1 MRSARVM
8 TFRVL
13 MAPARTFR
21 LLSRVI
27 SILNWIGCRDLSVK
41 IPLCEFKRAEKLIG
55 PIDSFQAKIWLYF
68 DGLCGMG
75 IGFRV
80 GCGEFGFGMSKLV
93 VRRGGL
99 KASLLVSIPLVL
111 LALILAWGGTY
122 LWVDSSTKD
131 LLYRQ
136 DQPSLAVARLERW
149 SFWMFSPRSWRWL
162 LADAYRKVGDG
173 GRVKRL
179 TDELSVSG
187 LDPVTATAPLLLMES
202 ASGMPGRVK
211 DNLGPLLQAYR
222 QNGAEVLSA
231 LVQGFLSQG
240 DVTGANQALRMWG
253 ELYEGDY
260 QHEFW
265 RGVLSTANYD
275 LDEAVLAFKRSIAIK
290 PDYARAHEELAEVFL
305 EQAKF
310 EEARTEFEW
319 LLDRAEATP
328 EILTSYA
335 RSLLNLGY
343 PDLASEQLAKL
354 KDPTKLPSPELS
366 LVCEANLESGNVQ
379 LASEQAAILLQRW
392 PNALPYLQ
400 LQARCRAKLGMAA
413 ESEALFARA
422 AESQNQRPRIDDM
435 LERLQTDA
443 LNTELRRDM
452 GEMMMNYLDP
462 SGGVGYIQ
470 VASRADP
477 GDLKSHDLIAT
488 YMEREGKWD
497 AAENH
502 RRAIRQIQQI
512 LSDAMESQ
520 LEGMPEGAG
529 PEGANPELPPVRP
542 SSSVDAPTSAL
553 PRNPSL

>member
-1 MRSARVM
+1 M
-8 TFRVL
+8 
-13 MAPARTFR
+13 
-21 LLSRVI
+21 
-27 SILNWIGCRDLSVK
+27 GCVGWETVFGLVAGNSV
-41 IPLCEFKRAEKLIG
+41 
-55 PIDSFQAKIWLYF
+55 
-68 DGLCGMG
+68 
-75 IGFRV
+75 
-80 GCGEFGFGMSKLV
+80 FGMSKVV

-99 KASLLVSIPLVL
+99 RASLLVSIPFVL
-111 LALILAWGGTY
+111 LAFALAWGGTY
-122 LWVDSSTKD
+122 LWVDSSTRD

-136 DQPSLAVARLERW
+136 DQPGLAAARLERW
-149 SFWMFSPRSWRWL
+149 SPWMLSPRSWRWL

-187 LDPVTATAPLLLMES
+187 LDSLTATAPLLLMES

-211 DNLGPLLQAYR
+211 DNLGPLLLAYR

-240 DVTGANQALRMWG
+240 DNSGANQALRMWG

-275 LDEAVLAFKRSIAIK
+275 LDDAVQAFKRSIAIK

-319 LLDRAEATP
+319 LLDHAEATP

-366 LVCEANLESGNVQ
+366 LVCETHLESGNIQ
-379 LASEQAAILLQRW
+379 SASEQAAILLQRW

-400 LQARCRAKLGMAA
+400 LQARCLAKLGKTA
-413 ESEALFARA
+413 ESEAIFAKA
-422 AESQNQRPRIDDM
+422 AESQNQRPQIDVM

-452 GEMMMNYLDP
+452 GERMMNYLDP
-462 SGGVGYIQ
+462 PGGVGYIQ
-470 VASRADP
+470 VASRANP

-488 YMEREGKWD
+488 YMEREGNWD

-512 LSDAMESQ
+512 LADAMDAQ
-520 LEGMPEGAG
+520 AEGMPDWAS
-529 PEGANPELPPVRP
+529 PEP
-542 SSSVDAPTSAL
+542 SSGSPPTPVVSPADAPTSTP
-553 PRNPSL
+553 PRKPSP